1 MTEKRSNSANP
12 DDVVEFNIASK
23 VFIFLK
29 YKKML
34 SFHLT
39 VKKSNSFY
47 LLTIS
52 KPQWS
57 KKKKILELVFW

>member
-1 MTEKRSNSANP
+1 MTEKKSNSANP

-39 VKKSNSFY
+39 VKKSNSFN

-52 KPQWS
+52 KPQ
-57 KKKKILELVFW
+57 

>member
-52 KPQWS
+52 KPQ
-57 KKKKILELVFW
+57 